1 MSNIVK
7 LGMIFDESN
16 VPDFGNIVID
26 KNGDFALLQTDLPK
40 LLTNVTRNICG
51 SAFNVSVGQNAIV
64 VDTGEVL
71 IYHSDD
77 IWHYIKRGFIKEK
90 RYGRLSLIVE
100 NNGSAYILDDD
111 EKIVFNIMDGNN
123 IAISKNLTLIH
134 YCGNGVYSYLLNMED
149 AGILHQLGNYT
160 INIKVYR
167 GDNDITSTLTI
178 EYTDAEEWYDVH
190 IIYDTGL

>member
-90 RYGRLSLIVE
+90 RYRDLLI
-100 NNGSAYILDDD
+100 G
-111 EKIVFNIMDGNN
+111 IMPTHVN
-123 IAISKNLTLIH
+123 AR
-134 YCGNGVYSYLLNMED
+134 E
-149 AGILHQLGNYT
+149 
-160 INIKVYR
+160 
-167 GDNDITSTLTI
+167 
-178 EYTDAEEWYDVH
+178 
-190 IIYDTGL
+190 